1 MRTEI
6 SLAGVCLRQA
16 KPVVSIACGLG
27 LVILAS
33 ACSSNSTH
41 TSAHKVGNKDILLTS
56 ADLRATIVSNDPQR
70 GSVVCAEPSP
80 DLAKAVQSS
89 FGAGGSV
96 SADIPTQ
103 VSASVAASIARSRA
117 EAAAQLGE
125 RLATIQLLRDGL
137 YRVCEAYA
145 NGAIDEVYYALLLGR
160 YDDTMVTMLAGELAA
175 GNFGRQL
182 ATLGGNSTT
191 AASAQADLNRTLAM
205 VHDAAQEVEDATQ
218 QVEAADR
225 ELDQAEATLAA
236 AEARGDDTTDEA
248 AAVEEKKQAAQERQ
262 NNLVLAAKNA
272 ANAAATAS
280 ATAGGITP
288 SANQDIASVEHEI
301 QATYINDKDFD
312 SLMIACLTALTNPKY
327 ERLAN
332 LCDDRSGSPGLL
344 QRAVHLQMAEEANPA
359 ITNVQGP
366 SRATDATLIMAGQ

>member
-6 SLAGVCLRQA
+6 SLSGACLRQA

-27 LVILAS
+27 LVVLAS

-41 TSAHKVGNKDILLTS
+41 TSTHKLANKDVLLTS
-56 ADLRATIVSNDPQR
+56 ADLRATIASSHPER

-103 VSASVAASIARSRA
+103 VSASAAASIARARA

-145 NGAIDEVYYALLLGR
+145 NGAIDELYYALLLGR

-182 ATLGGNSTT
+182 ATLGGNATA
-191 AASAQADLNRTLAM
+191 AASAQADLDRALTA
-205 VHDAAQEVEDATQ
+205 VQDAAQEVEEAGQ

-225 ELDQAEATLAA
+225 ELEQAEATMAA
-236 AEARGDDTTDEA
+236 AEARGEDTTDEA
-248 AAVEEKKQAAQERQ
+248 AAVEDNKQAVQERQ

-288 SANQDIASVEHEI
+288 AASQDIATVVHAI
-301 QATYINDKDFD
+301 QATYIDDKDFD
-312 SLMIACLTALTNPKY
+312 ALMIACLTAMTNPKY
-327 ERLAN
+327 ENLAS
-332 LCDDRSGSPGLL
+332 LCAGRAGSPGLL
-344 QRAVHLQMAEEANPA
+344 EAALKLKSAEEEAAGAPGLRESP
-359 ITNVQGP
+359 QG
-366 SRATDATLIMAGQ
+366 TLIVARQ